1 MSAGLSF
8 HGYGHHHERGAE
20 IARHHLTAIELAPT
34 DGRMLVSAR
43 QLVSALTNGT
53 AGVLLLEVE
62 KSTMISRFV
71 RQSRTAQGTT
81 VQVRGYQRFHP
92 ET

>member
-1 MSAGLSF
+1 MSAVLSF

-20 IARHHLTAIELAPT
+20 IARHHPTAIELAPT
-34 DGRMLVSAR
+34 DGRLIVPAR

-53 AGVLLLEVE
+53 ALVLLLEVE
-62 KSTMISRFV
+62 KPTMISRFA

-81 VQVRGYQRFHP
+81 VHVRGY
-92 ET
+92 